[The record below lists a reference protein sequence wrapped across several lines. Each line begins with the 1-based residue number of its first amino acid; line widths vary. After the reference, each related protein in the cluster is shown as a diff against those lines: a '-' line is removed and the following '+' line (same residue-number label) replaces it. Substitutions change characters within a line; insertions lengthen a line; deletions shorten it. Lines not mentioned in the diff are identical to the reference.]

1 MFSARAVRAVVR
13 AGVRRRL
20 STRQVARLR
29 PAFASSASSI
39 QQRASYWSTRSN
51 DSLTRAAVVQ
61 VLNNIGSKREVQQYL
76 SYFSSVS
83 SQQFAVIKV
92 GGAIL
97 TDHLDELC
105 SSLAFLYTLGLFP
118 IIVHGAGPQ
127 LNKLLEAAGVVPQF
141 EEGIRVTDGKTLRI
155 AKELFLAEN
164 LKLVQRLEQLG
175 VRTRPITS
183 GVFTADYLDEAR
195 WKFVGKITEVDKKP
209 IENAIANG
217 YMPILMSLAETA
229 EGQVLN
235 VNADVAAGELARA
248 IEPLKVV
255 YLSEK
260 GGLFNES
267 QKISVINLDEQFD
280 YLMAQPWCRYGTR
293 LKIKEIKELLDNLP
307 RTSSVAIIHP
317 ADLQKELFTDSGA
330 GTLIRRGNRLE
341 TATSVA
347 DFTDLEKLKDGLVRD
362 REVPDARATVDRFLD
377 FLRVRKFKAYYDE
390 PMNALAVV
398 LDPSP
403 EQPYATLATLTIT
416 KQGWLG
422 HVAENLFDAILKDY
436 PRLVWIV
443 KADDEN
449 LSWFFNQSNG
459 GLFHDDGDDV
469 IFWHGIEWGE
479 PLSKLIREFTAH
491 GRAMLGYSNLE
502 AGLHQGAQLASKNF
516 RGYFASGSAAKQAR
530 NCSTLACRR
539 VMGTARPG
547 AFSKRFSRG
556 YATTTNPNPPYGKN
570 LASNTQPSRVAL
582 IGARG
587 YTGQAL
593 IDLLDAHPNFRLR
606 HVSSRELAGQKLQG
620 YNKEE
625 IIYQNL
631 SADDVLE
638 MEKKGEIDVW
648 VMALPNG
655 VCKPFV
661 DAIQEA
667 KKSAPREDSSLIIDL
682 SADYRFDKSWTYGLP
697 ELVKRSAI
705 AQATQIANPGCYAT
719 AAQLAIAPL
728 VEHLGGSPTVFGVSG
743 YSGAGSKPSPK
754 NDVELL
760 TNNIIPYSLTDHIH
774 EREIS
779 SQLGCDVCFIPH
791 VAVWFQGIHHTISI
805 PLNKTMTS
813 RNIRQMYQ
821 DRYAGEKL
829 VKIVGEAPLVKSICG
844 KHGVEIGG
852 FAVHSSGKRVVICA
866 TIDNLLKGAATQ
878 CLQSMNLA
886 RGYAEF
892 EGIPAMD

>member
-20 STRQVARLR
+20 STRQIARLR

-39 QQRASYWSTRSN
+39 QQQRAAYSSTQSN

-164 LKLVQRLEQLG
+164 LKLVQRLEQMG

-195 WKFVGKITEVDKKP
+195 WKFVGKITEVDKEP

-235 VNADVAAGELARA
+235 VNADVAAGELART
-248 IEPLKVV
+248 IQPLKVV

-260 GGLFNES
+260 GGLFNDT

-280 YLMAQPWCRYGTR
+280 YLMAQPWCKYGTR

-307 RTSSVAIIHP
+307 RASSVAIIHP

-330 GTLIRRGNRLE
+330 GTLIRRGDRLE

-347 DFTDLEKLKDGLVRD
+347 DFTDLEKLKDGLIRD

-422 HVAENLFDAILKDY
+422 HVADNLFDAIQMDY
-436 PRLVWIV
+436 PSEI
-443 KADDEN
+443 
-449 LSWFFNQSNG
+449 
-459 GLFHDDGDDV
+459 
-469 IFWHGIEWGE
+469 
-479 PLSKLIREFTAH
+479 
-491 GRAMLGYSNLE
+491 GRA
-502 AGLHQGAQLASKNF
+502 
-516 RGYFASGSAAKQAR
+516 
-530 NCSTLACRR
+530 
-539 VMGTARPG
+539 
-547 AFSKRFSRG
+547 
-556 YATTTNPNPPYGKN
+556 
-570 LASNTQPSRVAL
+570 
-582 IGARG
+582 
-587 YTGQAL
+587 
-593 IDLLDAHPNFRLR
+593 
-606 HVSSRELAGQKLQG
+606 HV
-620 YNKEE
+620 
-625 IIYQNL
+625 
-631 SADDVLE
+631 
-638 MEKKGEIDVW
+638 
-648 VMALPNG
+648 
-655 VCKPFV
+655 
-661 DAIQEA
+661 
-667 KKSAPREDSSLIIDL
+667 
-682 SADYRFDKSWTYGLP
+682 
-697 ELVKRSAI
+697 
-705 AQATQIANPGCYAT
+705 
-719 AAQLAIAPL
+719 
-728 VEHLGGSPTVFGVSG
+728 
-743 YSGAGSKPSPK
+743 
-754 NDVELL
+754 
-760 TNNIIPYSLTDHIH
+760 
-774 EREIS
+774 
-779 SQLGCDVCFIPH
+779 
-791 VAVWFQGIHHTISI
+791 
-805 PLNKTMTS
+805 
-813 RNIRQMYQ
+813 
-821 DRYAGEKL
+821 
-829 VKIVGEAPLVKSICG
+829 
-844 KHGVEIGG
+844 
-852 FAVHSSGKRVVICA
+852 
-866 TIDNLLKGAATQ
+866 
-878 CLQSMNLA
+878 
-886 RGYAEF
+886 
-892 EGIPAMD
+892 

>member
-1 MFSARAVRAVVR
+1 MFSARAVRAVAR

-29 PAFASSASSI
+29 PASASSALSI
-39 QQRASYWSTRSN
+39 QQRAAYSSTQSN

-105 SSLAFLYTLGLFP
+105 ASLAFLYTLGLFP

-164 LKLVQRLEQLG
+164 LKLVQRLEQMG

-195 WKFVGKITEVDKKP
+195 WKFVGKITEVDKEP

-260 GGLFNES
+260 GGLFNDT

-280 YLMAQPWCRYGTR
+280 YLMAQPWCKYGTR
-293 LKIKEIKELLDNLP
+293 LKIKEIKELLDSLP
-307 RTSSVAIIHP
+307 RASSVAIIHP

-330 GTLIRRGNRLE
+330 GTLIRRGDRLE

-347 DFTDLEKLKDGLVRD
+347 DFTDLEKLKDGLIRD

-377 FLRVRKFKAYYDE
+377 FLRARKFKAYYDE

-422 HVAENLFDAILKDY
+422 HVADNLFDAIQKDY
-436 PRLVWIV
+436 PSLVWTV

-449 LSWFFNQSNG
+449 LTWFFGRANG
-459 GLFHDDGDDV
+459 SLVHDDGNDV
-469 IFWHGIEWGE
+469 MFWYGIEFGE
-479 PLSKLIREFTAH
+479 PLTKLMREFTAH
-491 GRAMLGYSNLE
+491 GRAMLGDSNLE
-502 AGLHQGAQLASKNF
+502 ARLHRGAQLASKNF
-516 RGYFASGSAAKQAR
+516 EGAR
-530 NCSTLACRR
+530 SYSTLARR
-539 VMGTARPG
+539 PVMGTARPG
-547 AFSKRFSRG
+547 AFSKGFSRG
-556 YATTTNPNPPYGKN
+556 YATTTNPNPPYGEK

-593 IDLLDAHPNFRLR
+593 IGLVDAHPNFELR
-606 HVSSRELAGQKLQG
+606 H
-620 YNKEE
+620 
-625 IIYQNL
+625 
-631 SADDVLE
+631 
-638 MEKKGEIDVW
+638 
-648 VMALPNG
+648 P
-655 VCKPFV
+655 
-661 DAIQEA
+661 
-667 KKSAPREDSSLIIDL
+667 
-682 SADYRFDKSWTYGLP
+682 
-697 ELVKRSAI
+697 
-705 AQATQIANPGCYAT
+705 
-719 AAQLAIAPL
+719 
-728 VEHLGGSPTVFGVSG
+728 
-743 YSGAGSKPSPK
+743 
-754 NDVELL
+754 
-760 TNNIIPYSLTDHIH
+760 
-774 EREIS
+774 IS
-779 SQLGCDVCFIPH
+779 
-791 VAVWFQGIHHTISI
+791 
-805 PLNKTMTS
+805 
-813 RNIRQMYQ
+813 
-821 DRYAGEKL
+821 
-829 VKIVGEAPLVKSICG
+829 G

-886 RGYAEF
+886 RGYAEL
-892 EGIPAMD
+892 EGIPTMG